1 MTGRERIPAPAYQAT
16 KGSILHVDRNFYTKV
31 ASSSCREL
39 IESFELPIRSGKA
52 FYVPRGHVCRLSTP
66 YGPQVGDLNLWAR
79 ENPRERF
86 WASRTRQLQ
95 RSHVTVFDQ
104 LWSCLPYLRPMCTI
118 VGDTLAG
125 YSDDVGGRVHDLLG
139 TRCDPYVNQ
148 MLSGKA
154 FDFHCHSNLTRAI
167 LPFGLVESDVH
178 DVLNVFQVTGL
189 NKDGQYYMEPCPA
202 KPGDYF
208 EFFAEIDLLCALS
221 TCPGG
226 DLSAW
231 GWGKDSG
238 SDDMLDCC
246 RPLGVEIFKLTDATL
261 LETWQPPE
269 CAGYSGIH
277 GLQMPSFAA

>member
-1 MTGRERIPAPAYQAT
+1 MLSLCSQSQFSLISPYSPTMTGRERIPAPAYQAT

-125 YSDDVGGRVHDLLG
+125 YSDDVGGRVHDVRCCSITKSLRSSTNADVNSFLG
-139 TRCDPYVNQ
+139 Q
-148 MLSGKA
+148 
-154 FDFHCHSNLTRAI
+154 
-167 LPFGLVESDVH
+167 
-178 DVLNVFQVTGL
+178 
-189 NKDGQYYMEPCPA
+189 
-202 KPGDYF
+202 
-208 EFFAEIDLLCALS
+208 
-221 TCPGG
+221 
-226 DLSAW
+226 
-231 GWGKDSG
+231 
-238 SDDMLDCC
+238 
-246 RPLGVEIFKLTDATL
+246 GV
-261 LETWQPPE
+261 
-269 CAGYSGIH
+269 IH
-277 GLQMPSFAA
+277 M